1 MPVYGYRCKSCNHT
15 FEVIQS
21 VKDDPIKNCP
31 ECNGEVGKIFFPIG
45 ISFKGSGFYATD
57 YKSSKN
63 GAAEKPSV
71 GAPAKDGNGGSRDGN
86 GSGCSSCAS
95 VKTFGGDS

>member
-15 FEVIQS
+15 FEVVQS
-21 VKDDPIKNCP
+21 VNDEPIKNCP
-31 ECNGEVGKIFFPIG
+31 KCSGEVGKIFFPIS
-45 ISFKGSGFYATD
+45 ISFKGSGFYTTD

-63 GAAEKPSV
+63 GAAKKN
-71 GAPAKDGNGGSRDGN
+71 PAETSTSKGNGGS
-86 GSGCSSCAS
+86 SGAASSGDSNRAA